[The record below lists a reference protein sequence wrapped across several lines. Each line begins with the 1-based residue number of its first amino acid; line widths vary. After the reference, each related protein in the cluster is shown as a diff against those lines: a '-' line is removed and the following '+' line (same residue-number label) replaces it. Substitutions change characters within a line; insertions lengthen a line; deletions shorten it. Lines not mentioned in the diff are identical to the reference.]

1 MTDIP
6 QFQLANFLP
15 YLLNQSA
22 EIVGQDFSRVYRN
35 RYGMLRTEWRVLA
48 HLGQFGTLSATEVG
62 IRAHIHKTKISRAV
76 AALEAKRYVRREEVA
91 ADRRIAILSL
101 TKAGQAAYD
110 DLSLIAMDH
119 DRALMGQLGV
129 EEYAALFRSLRILA
143 GVKV

>member
-62 IRAHIHKTKISRAV
+62 IRARIHKTKISRAV
-76 AALEAKRYVRREEVA
+76 AALEAKRFVRRKEVA
-91 ADRRIAILSL
+91 ADRRIATLSL
-101 TKAGQAAYD
+101 TKAGQTAYD
-110 DLSLIAMDH
+110 DLLHIAMDH
-119 DRALMGQLGV
+119 DRALMELLGV
-129 EEYAALFRSLRILA
+129 EEHAALFRSLRILA
-143 GVKV
+143 GITV